1 MARKGVAMTLGTMF
15 WMGARRVLPAVAAV
29 LMAIAMT
36 GCYQSSMSN
45 TVDWS
50 VPEKPKPKPKTD
62 EQRLSDLDS
71 DVATTE
77 RALARN
83 RANLEKDRQ
92 KCKDLQNKPHPQWTY
107 QEHKDN
113 DDYAA
118 SQMLVIGDEQRLKT
132 QTKERDD
139 LRNKVSA
146 DRARTQRDL
155 VARPVVQPLNVRPQ
169 SVEPCR

>member
-1 MARKGVAMTLGTMF
+1 MTLGTMF

-36 GCYQSSMSN
+36 GCGWGSMSSDV
-45 TVDWS
+45 TYP
-50 VPEKPKPKPKTD
+50 VPEKPKPKTD
-62 EQRLSDLDS
+62 DQRLSELDS

>member
-1 MARKGVAMTLGTMF
+1 MTLGTMF

-36 GCYQSSMSN
+36 GCYWGSMSSDVN
-45 TVDWS
+45 WP
-50 VPEKPKPKPKTD
+50 VPEKPKPKTD
-62 EQRLSDLDS
+62 DQRLSDLDS

-77 RALARN
+77 NALARN
-83 RANLEKDRQ
+83 RAGLERDRQ
-92 KCKDLQNKPHPQWTY
+92 KCKDLQNKPRPQWTD
-107 QEHKDN
+107 QERKDN

-146 DRARTQRDL
+146 DRARTQREM
-155 VARPVVQPLNVRPQ
+155 VARPVMQPLTVRPQ
-169 SVEPCR
+169 TVEPCR